1 MTHPLTRPQLHLCY
15 LFSDL
20 KWKAKLGYVI
30 IKSTNQVIRKNIK
43 SNYLLFYHLS
53 LKNLLSMNKI
63 CIWIVKLYDFPFQ
76 MTICLIQ
83 HVNIIYIL
91 LHIFIFKTFNNVVDR
106 TFWLIQRRLTMAF
119 NTLSVHL
126 IILKMVIWIIRLPRI
141 VPDGFQIWEGSY
153 IWRTKKKYLFL

>member
-30 IKSTNQVIRKNIK
+30 IKSTNQVIRKNIT

-63 CIWIVKLYDFPFQ
+63 CIWIVKLWFSFSNDC
-76 MTICLIQ
+76 ICLIK
-83 HVNIIYIL
+83 HVHIMRIV

-126 IILKMVIWIIRLPRI
+126 IILKMGIWFIRLPRI

-153 IWRTKKKYLFL
+153 IWRTKK